1 MWGAVLC
8 LVALLVVWISRWVH
22 NWANPKC
29 DGVLPPG
36 SMGLP
41 FIGET
46 TQFFSPHSLYDI
58 PPFISKRTRRYGA
71 VFRTSLVGQKVV
83 VSTDP
88 VINYEIFQQEN
99 KSFLLWYTQ
108 SFLEIFGQ
116 QSLVTQHGMVH
127 KYLKNLILQLVS
139 PENLKGKLLPVM
151 DKATRKHL
159 NSWASLGRIDVKE
172 GSSKMIFEYFA
183 KKLIGYDENMDPNRK
198 LRDSFQAFM
207 DGLISFP
214 LNIPGT
220 AYHAC
225 LQGRKKAYK
234 VIKDIFEKRKASK
247 GHHNDFLEYLLNE
260 VEREDT
266 FLTEQ
271 IAKDLVFVLLFA
283 SHETISAATT
293 LAVKFIADHHQV
305 LEELTKEHEA
315 IIKSR
320 GHENSE
326 LTWQEYKS
334 MTFTHMVINETV
346 RLANIVPGIFR
357 KVVKDVEIKGYTIP
371 AGWLVMVVPASVHL
385 SPNKYESP
393 LQFNPWRWEGQEL
406 HAGSKS
412 FMAFGG
418 GIRLCVGADFA
429 KLQMAIFIHY
439 MVTRYRWTVMKGG
452 DIVRRPGLI
461 FPNGLHIKISGRQ
474 EWRSRSF
481 ESRLKKQTTDATG
494 AFN

>member
-8 LVALLVVWISRWVH
+8 LVALLVVRISRWVH
-22 NWANPKC
+22 NWAYPKC
-29 DGVLPPG
+29 NGVLPPG

-41 FIGET
+41 FFGET

-58 PPFISKRTRRYGA
+58 PPFISKRMRRYGA

-88 VINYEIFQQEN
+88 EINYEIFQQEN
-99 KSFLLWYTQ
+99 KSFLLWYTE

-116 QSLVTQHGMVH
+116 QSLVAQHGMVH
-127 KYLKNLILQLVS
+127 KYLRNLILQLVS
-139 PENLKGKLLPVM
+139 PENLKGKLLSGM
-151 DKATRKHL
+151 DRATRKHL
-159 NSWASLGRIDVKE
+159 NSWGSLGSIDVKE

-183 KKLIGYDENMDPNRK
+183 TKLIGYDENMDPNRNV
-198 LRDSFQAFM
+198 RDSFQAFL
-207 DGLISFP
+207 DGLISLP

-225 LQGRKKAYK
+225 LQGRKKVYK

-283 SHETISAATT
+283 SHETTSAATT

-305 LEELTKEHEA
+305 LEELTV
-315 IIKSR
+315 
-320 GHENSE
+320 
-326 LTWQEYKS
+326 W
-334 MTFTHMVINETV
+334 
-346 RLANIVPGIFR
+346 
-357 KVVKDVEIKGYTIP
+357 YTIP
-371 AGWLVMVVPASVHL
+371 AGWLVMVVPAAVHL
-385 SPNKYESP
+385 SPSKYENP

-406 HAGSKS
+406 HAGSKN

-429 KLQMAIFIHY
+429 KLQMGIFIHY
-439 MVTRYRWTVMKGG
+439 MVTRYRWTVIKGG
-452 DIVRRPGLI
+452 DIVRKPGLV
-461 FPNGLHIKISGRQ
+461 FPNGLHIKISERQ

-481 ESRLKKQTTDATG
+481 ELRLKKQTTDATR